1 LAGGLGG
8 GRVAA
13 IQISLGKAG
22 PIAVKLPYSP
32 KRVAK
37 PVLAD
42 RPESEVEGMVMAV
55 SRPMPGN
62 WMR

>member
-1 LAGGLGG
+1 M
-8 GRVAA
+8 AA